1 MELEYYEL
9 PAYWAS
15 ALINGDESGLTEEDE
30 KPFDS
35 FVHYMI
41 AVHGQCWCV
50 DVSDDESGN
59 FKRWHDATEF
69 GGLPCDVATFT
80 FDVTRQKQ
88 KKQA

>member
-30 KPFDS
+30 KPFDN

-50 DVSDDESGN
+50 DVEEESY
-59 FKRWHDATEF
+59 FSWSHDASRF
-69 GGLPCDVATFT
+69 GALAGDVAMFC
-80 FDVTRQKQ
+80 FDVTKR
-88 KKQA
+88 